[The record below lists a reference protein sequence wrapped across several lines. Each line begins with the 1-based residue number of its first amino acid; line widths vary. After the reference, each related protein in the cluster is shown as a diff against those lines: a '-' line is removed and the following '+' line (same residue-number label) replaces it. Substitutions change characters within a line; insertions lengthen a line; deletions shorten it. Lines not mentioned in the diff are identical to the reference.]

1 MKKVIMMKQ
10 RSMPVLFLAMLLL
23 PFLAAPTGAATPV
36 PSVTGPVPV
45 TATSV
50 PFMSVSRLVTP
61 TNLAKSKY
69 VEEEY
74 FLSGK
79 ANVYD
84 WKEDGSVTILADG
97 PYTNRILVRKPAN
110 PAKASGTVVVE
121 LLNASSGYDSSSGW
135 ASLGDLTISRGDVWI
150 GITIK
155 PFTVVA
161 LKRFNQAR
169 YASLSWAT
177 PRPMPE
183 GCKLTPDYSAD
194 TEEGLVWDMLSQL
207 GALLK
212 SKDAKNP
219 LAGYG
224 VKYLYMT
231 GVSQSGMNILTY
243 INAGFHD
250 KATLDTAKPLY
261 DGYLIDTGHGRIKP
275 INQCAPS
282 PPLGTP
288 RAAFR
293 GPAPLIIIA
302 AQSDFNAFDALKNRR
317 PDNDVTG
324 DQFRLYEVT
333 GSTHSQ
339 LDRAVFASTQQ
350 DITLALGRPAPPAG
364 YVGVEQPPNDFS
376 RNFIVRAAYVNLDQ
390 WVRKGI
396 PAPKAERIEVTN
408 PTVPEP
414 GMFPPRFGT
423 AVVDEFGNA
432 KGGVRSPAVDVP
444 TATYMSWCTV
454 ADTKAPSGT
463 SAAPTGPTKN
473 WLLGFKVPFTNDQL
487 KALYG
492 THNKYA
498 KRVWTSVDKLVKDRW
513 LLPADGR
520 KIKLEAAKSN
530 ILR

>member
-1 MKKVIMMKQ
+1 MKQ
-10 RSMPVLFLAMLLL
+10 RTLSLLLLAILLLFLVTT
-23 PFLAAPTGAATPV
+23 PTGAATPIPAV
-36 PSVTGPVPV
+36 IGPVPV
-45 TATSV
+45 TTTSV

-61 TNLAKSKY
+61 TNLAKFGY

-84 WKEDGSVTILADG
+84 WKEDGSITILSNG
-97 PYTNRILVRKPAN
+97 PYTNRILVRKPIK
-110 PAKASGTVVVE
+110 PSKASGAVVVE
-121 LLNASSGYDSSSGW
+121 LLNASNGYDASSGW
-135 ASLGDLTISRGDVWI
+135 ASLGDLTISRGDVWV

-155 PFTVVA
+155 PFTVAA
-161 LKRFNQAR
+161 LKRFNPVR
-169 YASLSWAT
+169 YAPLSWAS
-177 PRPMPE
+177 PQPMPE

-194 TEEGLVWDMLSQL
+194 TEEGLTWDMLSQL

-224 VKYLYMT
+224 AKYVYMT
-231 GVSQSGMNILTY
+231 GISQSGMNMLTY

-250 KATLDTAKPLY
+250 KATLDTGKPVY
-261 DGYLIDTGHGRIKP
+261 DGYLMDTGHGRIKP

-293 GPAPLIIIA
+293 GPVPFIIIA

-317 PDNDVTG
+317 PDSDVTG

-339 LDRAVFASTQQ
+339 LDRAAFVSTQE

-376 RNFIVRAAYVNLDQ
+376 RKYIVRAAYVNLDQ

-396 PAPKAERIEVTN
+396 PAPKAERIEVIN
-408 PTVPEP
+408 PNVPEP

-423 AVVDEFGNA
+423 VVVDIFGNA

-454 ADTKAPSGT
+454 VDTKAPSGT
-463 SAAPTGPTKN
+463 SSAPTGPTKN

-487 KALYG
+487 KGIYV
-492 THNKYA
+492 THDRYVKQVS
-498 KRVWTSVDKLVKDRW
+498 KSVDKFVKDRW
-513 LLPADGR
+513 ILPTDGL
-520 KIKLEAAKSN
+520 KIKEEAARSN

>member
-1 MKKVIMMKQ
+1 
-10 RSMPVLFLAMLLL
+10 
-23 PFLAAPTGAATPV
+23 
-36 PSVTGPVPV
+36 
-45 TATSV
+45 
-50 PFMSVSRLVTP
+50 
-61 TNLAKSKY
+61 
-69 VEEEY
+69 
-74 FLSGK
+74 
-79 ANVYD
+79 
-84 WKEDGSVTILADG
+84 
-97 PYTNRILVRKPAN
+97 
-110 PAKASGTVVVE
+110 
-121 LLNASSGYDSSSGW
+121 
-135 ASLGDLTISRGDVWI
+135 
-150 GITIK
+150 
-155 PFTVVA
+155 
-161 LKRFNQAR
+161 
-169 YASLSWAT
+169 
-177 PRPMPE
+177 MPE

-194 TEEGLVWDMLSQL
+194 TEEGLTWDMLSQL

-224 VKYLYMT
+224 TKYIYVT

-250 KATLDTAKPLY
+250 KATLDTGKPVY
-261 DGYLIDTGHGRIKP
+261 DGYLMDTGHGRIKP

-293 GPAPLIIIA
+293 GPVPFIIIA

-317 PDNDVTG
+317 PDSDVTG

-339 LDRAVFASTQQ
+339 LDRAPFVSTQE

-376 RNFIVRAAYVNLDQ
+376 RKYIVRASYVNLDR

-423 AVVDEFGNA
+423 VVTDEFGNA
-432 KGGVRSPAVDVP
+432 RGGVRSPAVDVP
-444 TATYMSWCTV
+444 IATYMSWCTV

-463 SAAPTGPTKN
+463 SSAPTGPTKN
-473 WLLGFKVPFTNDQL
+473 WLLGFKVPFTNNQL

-492 THNKYA
+492 THIKYV
-498 KRVWTSVDKLVKDRW
+498 KQVMKSVDKLVKDRW
-513 LLPADGR
+513 LLPADGWN
-520 KIKLEAAKSN
+520 IKLEAAKSN
-530 ILR
+530 VLR